1 MTIVMDSTKL
11 NHWLQI
17 IGIFGVIASLIFVG
31 LQLKQ
36 SHEIAVSAAYQA
48 RADAAN
54 DINLTALNTPEFTS
68 AFAKV
73 MARDY
78 ESITPE
84 ELVAYETYLGA
95 NILMYENQHQQ
106 YLMGFLPEEHWSRN
120 LAELHCLLSLPLH
133 RNLLAAWP
141 RRLSFQSIVDE
152 IREEAIANPED
163 CWGIENFHNESIFE

>member
-1 MTIVMDSTKL
+1 MESRKL
-11 NHWLQI
+11 NDWLQI

-36 SHEIAVSAAYQA
+36 SQEIAISAAYQA
-48 RADAAN
+48 RADAAS
-54 DINLTALNTPEFTS
+54 DINLTALNTPEYTS

-95 NILMYENQHQQ
+95 NIIMYENQYQQ
-106 YLMGFLPEEHWSRN
+106 YLMGFLPEEHWSAN
-120 LAELHCLLSLPLH
+120 LAELHCLYSLPLH
-133 RNLLAAWP
+133 RNLLSAWT
-141 RRLSFQSIVDE
+141 RRSSFQTIVDE
-152 IREEAIANPED
+152 IREDAIANPRD
-163 CWGIENFHNESIFE
+163 CWGIENFHNKSIFK